1 MEESQ
6 NHHLNSF
13 LKLIKILIAIVLSL
27 IFVLFGYMLGRNP
40 DFIDRYILKVPFT
53 PTPTPLPP
61 LPLLT
66 AIKTSQWQT
75 YKNEVYQYSI
85 KYPPTWSV
93 QTAMTTARFAQ
104 ELDLKQSIEAGYEIF
119 VNVEKGDARTLKLRE
134 ETQTEKYSSRSGFM
148 KETVIVAGK
157 TTQKFTGVGMDWPQM
172 QTALTNGNYIF
183 TITLAYFTHSFEE
196 GQTLFPNA
204 KNIYEQVLGTFQ
216 LSNPEDNKY
225 SCPSTEYI
233 DCMPKIMVDKSGKQP
248 PCEKEYLQW
257 VQKNCPSFK
266 GVAY

>member
-1 MEESQ
+1 MMEVS
-6 NHHLNSF
+6 
-13 LKLIKILIAIVLSL
+13 KLIKIFIALVLSL
-27 IFVLFGYMLGRNP
+27 MFVLSGYLLGRNP
-40 DFIDRYILKVPFT
+40 DFIDRYILKAPFT
-53 PTPTPLPP
+53 PTPTPLPS

-66 AIKTSQWQT
+66 TIKTSQWQT
-75 YKNEVYQYSI
+75 YKNETYRYAI

-93 QTAMTTARFAQ
+93 QTDMMTTRFAQ
-104 ELDLKQSIEAGYEIF
+104 ELDLKQSIEASYEIF
-119 VNVEKGDARTLKLRE
+119 VSVEKGDARTLKLRE
-134 ETQTEKYSSRSGFM
+134 ETMTEKYSSESGFV
-148 KETVIVAGK
+148 KETVIVAHK
-157 TTQKFTGVGMDWPQM
+157 TSTKFSSVGMDWPQM

-183 TITLAYFTHSFEE
+183 TITLAYFTPSLKE

-204 KNIYEQVLGTFQ
+204 KNIYEQILGTFQ

-233 DCMPKIMVDKSGKQP
+233 DCMPKIMADKSGKQP
-248 PCEKEYLQW
+248 QCEKEYLQW

>member
-6 NHHLNSF
+6 NQNPNSF
-13 LKLIKILIAIVLSL
+13 LKLIRILIAIVLSL

-53 PTPTPLPP
+53 PTPTPLP
-61 LPLLT
+61 LLT

-93 QTAMTTARFAQ
+93 QTDMTTARFAQ
-104 ELDLKQSIEAGYEIF
+104 ERDLKQSIEAGYEIF
-119 VNVEKGDARTLKLRE
+119 VNVEKGDARILKLRE
-134 ETQTEKYSSRSGFM
+134 ETQTEKYSSQSGFM

-157 TTQKFTGVGMDWPQM
+157 ITTRFTNTGSDWPQIK
-172 QTALTNGNYIF
+172 TSITNGSTLY
-183 TITLAYFTHSFEE
+183 TIILVYFTPSLKDGRE
-196 GQTLFPNA
+196 LFPHAND
-204 KNIYEQVLGTFQ
+204 IYTQMLATFQ
-216 LSNPEDNKY
+216 LTNPQDTKY
-225 SCPSTEYI
+225 RCPLSEYI
-233 DCMPKIMVDKSGKQP
+233 NCMPIVKKERQFECEQP
-248 PCEKEYLQW
+248 YLQW
-257 VQKNCPSFK
+257 VQKNCPSFR